1 MSMSVELPD
10 GLAAKVATEAS
21 KRGVTPDAIVVEAV
35 EHALAPPSSH
45 AISGG
50 RRRLALSGIGSSTF
64 GLSDRIDELM
74 AEGFGR
80 D

>member
-1 MSMSVELPD
+1 MSVELPD

-21 KRGVTPDAIVVEAV
+21 KRGVTPDAVVVEAV
-35 EHALAPPSSH
+35 EHALAAPSSSD

-50 RRRLALSGIGSSTF
+50 RRRLALSGIGSSTS